1 MNPNEDPTFLCPHCS
16 VRFNIDQNSGMI
28 LDCPTCGARI
38 ETKLNAHGQRVLK
51 MGRCKD
57 CIRWYKNAPDYGLN
71 VTEWICDRSHPADGT
86 CNLFIGVR
94 E

>member
-1 MNPNEDPTFLCPHCS
+1 MSFLQREIYSQSECWPS
-16 VRFNIDQNSGMI
+16 PILPDVRSIAGGGM
-28 LDCPTCGARI
+28 
-38 ETKLNAHGQRVLK
+38 
-51 MGRCKD
+51 MGHCKD

-71 VTEWICDRSHPADGT
+71 VTEWICDKSHLADDT